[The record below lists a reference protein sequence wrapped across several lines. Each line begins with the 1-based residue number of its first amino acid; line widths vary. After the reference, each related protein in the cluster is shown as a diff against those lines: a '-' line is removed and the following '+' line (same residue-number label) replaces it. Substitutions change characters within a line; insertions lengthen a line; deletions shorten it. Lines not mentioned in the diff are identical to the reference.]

1 MPLGGVQQ
9 LLPVLKQHLWQ
20 QLRAEPTLILST
32 EELQAEAKWVCRYAH
47 TLTSH
52 PHVFCFPTAQ
62 AARDCALLPACRA
75 FPLHL
80 VG

>member
-32 EELQAEAKWVCRYAH
+32 EELQAEAKCVCH
-47 TLTSH
+47 
-52 PHVFCFPTAQ
+52 
-62 AARDCALLPACRA
+62 
-75 FPLHL
+75 
-80 VG
+80 